1 MDNSNLDTLIKKLEK
16 IKKNQSDA
24 NKRYYQKNKDK
35 LIELKKNRY
44 QEKKNDEKFIERNK
58 TNYKTYYERNK

>member
-16 IKKNQSDA
+16 IKKNQSEA

-44 QEKKNDEKFIERNK
+44 QEKKHEIKK
-58 TNYKTYYERNK
+58 